1 MKCHDFV
8 KSLSYMFL
16 TIGLTAEHRITQ
28 NLLRKEMTTFQS
40 FALSLPVIADN

>member
-1 MKCHDFV
+1 MKCHESV
-8 KSLSYMFL
+8 NSLSYNFL
-16 TIGLTAEHRITQ
+16 TIGLTAGHRIAQ